1 MAKISYKDSGVNI
14 DAGNKFVDLIKPIVK
29 STFTKEFGNQI
40 GSFSGLFPLPAGYKK
55 PYLASAADGVGTKL
69 KIAFMTGRFDTIG
82 IDLVAM
88 NVNDLITCGA
98 KPLFFLDYI
107 ATSSINPKRTAKI
120 VKGIA
125 NGCKQSGCVLLGGE
139 TAEMPDIY
147 RKNEFDLAGFVVG
160 IVDKDKII
168 NGSNIKNGDI
178 VIGLGSS
185 GLHSNGYSLARKLLL
200 KKLKYDLD
208 DKPEPLRRKLG
219 NELLA
224 PTKIYV
230 NTILELNEKFNLKA
244 IAHITGGGL
253 IDNIPRVLPGKLK
266 VQLDTKSWNMLPI
279 FKLIDNTGMVD
290 KDEMYRTFNC
300 GIGMIIIIDSSQSSK
315 VMNKLK
321 KLNERAFVIGEV
333 VKRSKN
339 DSQLEF
345 VN

>member
-14 DAGNKFVDLIKPIVK
+14 DAGNRFVDLIKPIVK
-29 STFTKEFGNQI
+29 STFTRNFDNQI
-40 GSFSGLFPLPAGYKK
+40 GSFSGLFPLPAGFKK
-55 PYLASAADGVGTKL
+55 PYLASAADGIGTKL
-69 KIAFMTGRFDTIG
+69 KVAFMTGRFDTIG

-98 KPLFFLDYI
+98 KPIFFLDYI
-107 ATSSINPKRTAKI
+107 ATSSINPKQTAQI

-125 NGCKQSGCVLLGGE
+125 NGCIQSGCVLLGGE

-168 NGSNIKNGDI
+168 DGKNIRNGDI
-178 VIGLGSS
+178 VVGLGSS
-185 GLHSNGYSLARKLLL
+185 GLHSNGYSLVRNLLL
-200 KKLKYDLD
+200 KKLKLDLD
-208 DKPEPLRRKLG
+208 DRPKPLRRKLG
-219 NELLA
+219 NELLV

-230 NTILELNEKFNLKA
+230 NTILKLNEKFNLKA

-253 IDNIPRVLPGKLK
+253 IDNIPRVLPKSLK
-266 VQLDTKSWNMLPI
+266 VQLDAKSWNMSPI
-279 FKLIDNTGMVD
+279 FKLIDDTGMVD

-300 GIGMIIIIDSSQSSK
+300 GIGMILIISSSESAG
-315 VMNKLK
+315 VMNELNKLK
-321 KLNERAFVIGEV
+321 ERAFVIGEV
-333 VKRSKN
+333 VKKGKT
-339 DSQLEF
+339 DSQVEF

>member
-1 MAKISYKDSGVNI
+1 MAKISYKNSGVNI

-29 STFTKEFGNQI
+29 STFTKKFDNQI

-107 ATSSINPKRTAKI
+107 ATSSINPKQTAQI

-185 GLHSNGYSLARKLLL
+185 GLHSNGYSLVRNLLL
-200 KKLKYDLD
+200 KKLKFNLD
-208 DKPEPLRRKLG
+208 DRPRPLRRSLG
-219 NELLA
+219 SELLV

-230 NTILELNEKFNLKA
+230 NTILELNKKFNLKA
-244 IAHITGGGL
+244 IANITGGGL
-253 IDNIPRVLPGKLK
+253 IDNIPRVLANNFK
-266 VQLDTKSWNMLPI
+266 VEIDTKSWTGLPI
-279 FKLIDNTGMVD
+279 YQLIENTGMVD
-290 KDEMYRTFNC
+290 KNEMYRTFNC
-300 GIGMIIIIDSSQSSK
+300 GIGMILIISSSESTK
-315 VMNKLK
+315 IMNKLK

-333 VKRSKN
+333 VKRNKK
-339 DSQLEF
+339 DSQVEF